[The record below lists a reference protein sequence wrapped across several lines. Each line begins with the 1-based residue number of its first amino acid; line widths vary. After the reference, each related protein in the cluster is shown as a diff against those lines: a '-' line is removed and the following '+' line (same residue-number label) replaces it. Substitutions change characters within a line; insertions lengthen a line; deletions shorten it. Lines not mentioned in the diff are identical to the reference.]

1 MITSQERLAMAK
13 FTIDPNN
20 TGDYYIDIGTG
31 GRHNA
36 TTWIVAKDKFF
47 NRIIDQSLK
56 DTVNLKE
63 WTSPLPKLPEDKLD
77 PNADE
82 FYADLDTLYLR
93 VIIHIDGFDSP
104 PVEIGPIN
112 PLNQNVLIT
121 KDKEILEKTNSK
133 DLGWIQ

>member
-1 MITSQERLAMAK
+1 MAK

-31 GRHNA
+31 GKHNA

-47 NRIIDQSLK
+47 NRIIDQSIK

-63 WTSPLPKLPEDKLD
+63 WTTPLPKLPEDKLD
-77 PNADE
+77 PTKDE
-82 FYADLDTLYLR
+82 FYSDLDSIYLK

-104 PVEIGPIN
+104 PVEVGPF
-112 PLNQNVLIT
+112 NQLEQEILIT
-121 KDKEILEKTNSK
+121 KDKEILDKTTAK
-133 DLGWIQ
+133 DLAWTN

>member
-1 MITSQERLAMAK
+1 MAK
-13 FTIDPNN
+13 FSIDPNN

-31 GRHNA
+31 GKHNA

-63 WTSPLPKLPEDKLD
+63 WTTPLPKLPEDKID
-77 PNADE
+77 PLKDE
-82 FYADLDTLYLR
+82 FYSDLETLYLK

-104 PVEIGPIN
+104 PVEVGPFSQ
-112 PLNQNVLIT
+112 LDQEVLVT
-121 KDKEILEKTNSK
+121 KDKEILEKTTAK
-133 DLGWIQ
+133 DLGWTI

>member
-1 MITSQERLAMAK
+1 MAK

-31 GRHNA
+31 GKHNA

-47 NRIIDQSLK
+47 NRIIDQSIK

-63 WTSPLPKLPEDKLD
+63 WTTPLPKLPEDKLD
-77 PNADE
+77 PTKDE
-82 FYADLDTLYLR
+82 FYSDLESIYLK

-104 PVEIGPIN
+104 PVEVGPF
-112 PLNQNVLIT
+112 NQLEQEILIT
-121 KDKEILEKTNSK
+121 KDKEILDKTTAK
-133 DLGWIQ
+133 DLGWTN

>member
-1 MITSQERLAMAK
+1 MAK

-31 GRHNA
+31 GKHNA

-47 NRIIDQSLK
+47 NRIIDQSIK

-63 WTSPLPKLPEDKLD
+63 WTTALPKLPEDKLD
-77 PNADE
+77 PTKDE
-82 FYADLDTLYLR
+82 FYSDLDSIYLK

-104 PVEIGPIN
+104 SVEVGPF
-112 PLNQNVLIT
+112 NQLEQEILIT
-121 KDKEILEKTNSK
+121 KDKEILDKTTAK
-133 DLGWIQ
+133 DLGWTN

>member
-1 MITSQERLAMAK
+1 MAK

-31 GRHNA
+31 GKHNA

-47 NRIIDQSLK
+47 NRIIDQSIK

-63 WTSPLPKLPEDKLD
+63 WTTPLPKLPEDKLD
-77 PNADE
+77 PTKDE
-82 FYADLDTLYLR
+82 FYSDLESIYLK

-104 PVEIGPIN
+104 PVEVGPF
-112 PLNQNVLIT
+112 NQLEQEILIT
-121 KDKEILEKTNSK
+121 KDKEILNKTTAK
-133 DLGWIQ
+133 DLGWTN